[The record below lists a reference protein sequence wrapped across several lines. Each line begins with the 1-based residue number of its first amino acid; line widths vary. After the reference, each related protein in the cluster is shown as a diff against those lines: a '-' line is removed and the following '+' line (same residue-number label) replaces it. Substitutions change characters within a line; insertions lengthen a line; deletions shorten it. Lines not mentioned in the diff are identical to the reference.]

1 MIAPFDTYS
10 LKAII
15 PAVFHMQPQRAEA
28 GVTLMIF
35 PVILMTNLLA
45 VIILCSQSVCS
56 NEINQKI

>member
-28 GVTLMIF
+28 GVTLMI
-35 PVILMTNLLA
+35 LMTNLLA
-45 VIILCSQSVCS
+45 VTILCSQSVCS
-56 NEINQKI
+56 NEINQLI